1 MKKSTEK
8 KLEIENN
15 FFKFEA
21 KSLKFAKLLRQL
33 KQFIWTVKNGTIF
46 KKIILFQLVTGSKL
60 DSYLLVSL

>member
-33 KQFIWTVKNGTIF
+33 KQFI
-46 KKIILFQLVTGSKL
+46 
-60 DSYLLVSL
+60 